1 MAKVNFT
8 KVENAFDKA
17 LQKLLI
23 THLSELAAIANVI
36 QNPETNLSS
45 KTIENIIVRFHKEL
59 KKLKK
64 QDPKLYERLNLS
76 HAEEKRFG
84 LSSKE
89 FTQEDWIRLKTLK
102 LKIDELKHELY
113 GQESLDAEYEKQ
125 VSKERN
131 RHINKRFNI
140 RDGWLPLH

>member
-8 KVENAFDKA
+8 KVEHAFDKA
-17 LQKLLI
+17 LQKLVI
-23 THLSELAAIANVI
+23 DHLSELAAIANVI
-36 QNPETNLSS
+36 QDPQANLSS
-45 KTIENIIVRFHKEL
+45 KTIEEIIARFQKEL

-76 HAEEKRFG
+76 SEAEKRFA
-84 LSSKE
+84 LSAHE
-89 FTQEDWIRLKTLK
+89 YTQEDWLRLKALK
-102 LKIDELKHELY
+102 LRIDELKHELY

-125 VSKERN
+125 VTEQRRK
-131 RHINKRFNI
+131 HINKRFNI

>member
-23 THLSELAAIANVI
+23 DHLSELAAIANVI
-36 QNPETNLSS
+36 QDPQTNLSS
-45 KTIENIIVRFHKEL
+45 KTIEDIIIRFQKEL

-64 QDPKLYERLNLS
+64 KDPKLYERLNLS
-76 HAEEKRFG
+76 PEDELRFA
-84 LSSKE
+84 LPFNE
-89 FTQEDWIRLKTLK
+89 FMQEDWFRLKNLK
-102 LKIDELKHELY
+102 VRIDELKHELY

-125 VSKERN
+125 VSKERR